1 MGEAHEASREDERQV
16 IMLPDSAVDFISD
29 EDIETAAALLLTDYR
44 NQSSRDET
52 PVPVEAIAEHYLDYS
67 IDITNDGLFM
77 DPEFLG
83 GISFETNTI
92 FVNTS
97 VEQHEGRYNFTIAH
111 EIGHHVL
118 HKELYDALVDDR
130 SKILC
135 REDSHKPLI
144 ELQADRFAAA
154 LLMPRDLF
162 ISSSPKKKPRSLKS
176 AMRIANLIRKEH
188 GLNNVSLSAIINRL
202 KDLDLIASDIP
213 YQTGKQWR
221 SAKFHNPILH
231 YFKPIYRLLK
241 KIVN

>member
-1 MGEAHEASREDERQV
+1 
-16 IMLPDSAVDFISD
+16 MLPDSAVDFISN
-29 EDIETAAALLLTDYR
+29 EDIESAAALLLSDYR
-44 NQSSRDET
+44 SHSSRDDI
-52 PVPVEAIAEHYLDYS
+52 PVPVEAIAEHHLGYV
-67 IDITNDGLFM
+67 IDITNDGLFV

-118 HKELYDALVDDR
+118 HKELYDALIDDR

-162 ISSSPKKKPRSLKS
+162 LSSSPNKKPRSLKS
-176 AMRIANLIRKEH
+176 AMRIANLIRNEH
-188 GLNNVSLSAIINRL
+188 GLNNVSLSAVINRL
-202 KDLDLIASDIP
+202 KDLDLIASEIP

-221 SAKFHNPILH
+221 TAKYSNPLLRH
-231 YFKPIYRLLK
+231 FKPIYRLLK